1 MMLAGR
7 FFSGLWASWAIAIK
21 TGWSLSSLIHLTIS
35 SVKTTMKCLPEPE
48 RDTRTGRFSLIAS
61 TMILLSTRFEFEY
74 GGIQ

>member
-1 MMLAGR
+1 
-7 FFSGLWASWAIAIK
+7 
-21 TGWSLSSLIHLTIS
+21 
-35 SVKTTMKCLPEPE
+35 LPEPE